1 MILSLARRAL
11 GSRADRRL
19 ARYTRTAETIIGL
32 SPRYRALSAE
42 ALIVEAQHLRE
53 RARAGTSLD
62 DLIVPAFAM
71 VREAAWRTL
80 AEEHV
85 PAQLIGGMALHDG
98 LLVEMKTGEGKT
110 LAATLATFLNGLS
123 GQGVHIA
130 TPNDHLA
137 ERDAKWMRP
146 VYAALGMNVGAITHD
161 MDDDARRTAYAA
173 DITYGTASEFGFDFL
188 RDNTRFAAE
197 DTVQRGLSFALVDEA
212 DAVMIDEAR
221 VPLSLF
227 GSLDDR
233 SELYQSVD
241 QIIAQ
246 LGADAYDVEDHKRR
260 VSLTSAGTE
269 ITERALRKAG
279 LLNASTGLFDVESIS
294 LLHHA
299 TQALRAHVLLKR
311 DRDYVV
317 DGGSV
322 ILVDTLTGRLMPG
335 RRYDDGL
342 HQALEA
348 KEKQPIGEESRILA
362 SITFQTFLRSY
373 DKLAGMTGT
382 AMPDTQEYREVY
394 GLETIAVP
402 THRPVV
408 RVDDVQYH
416 ASRAAKIEAI
426 ICSIEDAKARQ
437 QPVLIGAPTVEQ
449 SEEFAR
455 ELMSR
460 GWHLHHFDSVGALPR
475 DPTRAVAGKV
485 FTLLNARY
493 HAREADIIAMAGLPG
508 AVTIA
513 TAMAGRGTDIKL
525 GGEDATQKQRVTAS
539 GGLLVIGTQHHDH
552 ARLDEQLRGRA
563 GRQGDPGCS
572 IFHAALDDDL
582 LKSASQPLSAS
593 HAEHSIQPTLIR
605 AQLDA
610 AQARHASAGLEQ
622 RFNLSRFDQVIDL
635 QRRIIYD
642 RRLTIRDEPDPL
654 ARVTSLLE
662 ETVDDLLNKFAPAN
676 GLRDDTGLDASI
688 RAILTLAVPLRDY
701 PDRAQLRDYIS
712 TIGKAWMQSKIEV
725 VGRTAISEILRRIML
740 ALLDQLWAEQSE
752 RLEHLKRIIG
762 DRRLPPHKVLTEFRI
777 EAFSSFE
784 MMLREYRHEV
794 TAHAMRLGLEKHL

>member
-19 ARYTRTAETIIGL
+19 ARYTRAAETITGL
-32 SPRYRALSAE
+32 SPRYRALSAD
-42 ALIVEAQHLRE
+42 ARLTEAQHLRD
-53 RARAGTSLD
+53 RAQAGTSLD
-62 DLIVPAFAM
+62 ELIVPAFAL
-71 VREAAWRTL
+71 VREGARRML

-110 LAATLATFLNGLS
+110 LAATLAAFLNGLS

-130 TPNDHLA
+130 TPNDYLA
-137 ERDAKWMRP
+137 ERDAKWMQP
-146 VYAALGMNVGAITHD
+146 VYAALGMSVGTVTHD
-161 MDDDARRTAYAA
+161 MDDDARRAAYAA

-188 RDNTRFAAE
+188 RDNMKFTAE
-197 DTVQRGLSFALVDEA
+197 NTVQRGLPFALVDEA

-227 GSLDDR
+227 GPLGDR
-233 SELYQSVD
+233 SELYQSID

-246 LGADAYDVEDHKRR
+246 LGPGAYDFDSRKRR

-269 ITERALRKAG
+269 IVEWALREARLLKAS
-279 LLNASTGLFDVESIS
+279 AGLFDVESIS
-294 LLHHA
+294 LLHHVI
-299 TQALRAHVLLKR
+299 QALRAHVLLKR

-317 DGGSV
+317 DGRTV
-322 ILVDTLTGRLMPG
+322 ILVDALTGRLMPG

-382 AMPDTQEYREVY
+382 AMPDAREYRDVY
-394 GLETIAVP
+394 GLDTIAVP
-402 THRPVV
+402 THRPVI
-408 RVDDVQYH
+408 RVDDAQYH
-416 ASRAAKIEAI
+416 ANRAAKIEAI
-426 ICSIEDAKARQ
+426 ASSIEDAKAKQ
-437 QPVLIGAPTVEQ
+437 QPVLVGAPTVEK
-449 SEEFAR
+449 SEEFSR
-455 ELMSR
+455 ELTSR
-460 GWHLHHFDSVGALPR
+460 GWRQHHFDSADALPR
-475 DPTRAVAGKV
+475 DSTGAVAGKV

-525 GGEDATQKQRVTAS
+525 GGEDSTLKQRVTAS
-539 GGLLVIGTQHHDH
+539 GGLLVIGTEHHDH
-552 ARLDEQLRGRA
+552 ARLDDQLRGRA
-563 GRQGDPGCS
+563 GRQGDPGRS

-582 LKSASQPLSAS
+582 LKDTSQPLSAPR
-593 HAEHSIQPTLIR
+593 AERSVQPAALR
-605 AQLDA
+605 ALLGA
-610 AQARHASAGLEQ
+610 AQARHASTGLEQ
-622 RFNLSRFDQVIDL
+622 RLSLSRFDQVIDL
-635 QRRIIYD
+635 QRRVVYD

-654 ARVTSLLE
+654 ARIANLRE
-662 ETVDDLLNKFAPAN
+662 ETIDDLLDKFTPTS
-676 GLRDDTGLDASI
+676 GLRDDSGLDASI
-688 RAILTLAVPLRDY
+688 RAILTLAVPLSEY
-701 PDRAQLRDYIS
+701 PDRAQLRDCIS
-712 TIGKAWMQSKIEV
+712 TIGRAWMQSKIEV
-725 VGRTAISEILRRIML
+725 VGRTTINEILRRIML

-784 MMLREYRHEV
+784 MMLREYGHEV
-794 TAHAMRLGLEKHL
+794 TAHAMRLGLEKPA